1 VNHLIDFVDKITPIL
16 VVIIPSYFSYRSNQ
30 NSKETDRRIESL
42 SQDLGDL
49 KESVEAVKNNGNDIK
64 QSLSLVKIGLQR
76 LQRFRLQEN
85 LKKALRR
92 GQTTQHELEE
102 LTRLY
107 ESYVELGGNGAIKVL
122 YEKFLALEIV
132 EENTNAT
139 NY

>member
-1 VNHLIDFVDKITPIL
+1 MNSMDLLDKITTVL

-42 SQDLGDL
+42 VEDLGDL
-49 KESVEAVKNNGNDIK
+49 KESVINIQNIGNKNNQDLNLIQK
-64 QSLSLVKIGLQR
+64 GLQR

-102 LTRLY
+102 LSRLY
-107 ESYVELGGNGAIKVL
+107 ESYIELGGNGAIKL
-122 YEKFLALEIV
+122 LFEKFSKLPIK
-132 EENTNAT
+132 EEK
-139 NY
+139 

>member
-1 VNHLIDFVDKITPIL
+1 MNQLIEFVDKLTPVL

-30 NSKETDRRIESL
+30 NSKETDKRIEAL
-42 SQDLGDL
+42 SEDLTEL
-49 KESVEAVKNNGNDIK
+49 KESMTDIQNIGNKNNQDLNLIQK
-64 QSLSLVKIGLQR
+64 GLQR

-107 ESYVELGGNGAIKVL
+107 ESYIELGGNGAIKIL
-122 YEKFLALEIV
+122 FEKFSNLPIKKE
-132 EENTNAT
+132 T
-139 NY
+139 